1 MGPVGAPAWGEGV
14 ELWSCWPGEPA
25 DRSIQMSPR
34 RAHGTKSNQLQ
45 RYIPAS
51 TPRAAVSDN
60 FRIIVKET
68 QTKEED
74 TICGPSVP
82 SQLTGL

>member
-1 MGPVGAPAWGEGV
+1 
-14 ELWSCWPGEPA
+14 
-25 DRSIQMSPR
+25 MSPR

-45 RYIPAS
+45 RYIPAF

-60 FRIIVKET
+60 FRIIVKEM
-68 QTKEED
+68 QIKEED

-82 SQLTGL
+82 SQLMGLRVALFFLESNLAVTHKKKRS